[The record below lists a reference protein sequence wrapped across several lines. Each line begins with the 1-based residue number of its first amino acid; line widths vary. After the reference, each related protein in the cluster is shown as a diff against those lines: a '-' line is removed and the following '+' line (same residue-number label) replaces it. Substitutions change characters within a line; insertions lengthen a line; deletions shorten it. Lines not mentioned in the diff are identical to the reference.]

1 MGYWTSGYDIIF
13 LIAYYSLLNK
23 YDTVKK
29 QNKCCVN
36 NSIYNHTVRTT
47 GFIIIINFYIRSKIQ
62 ITFS

>member
-36 NSIYNHTVRTT
+36 NCQFTTILYVRQDLLLLLIFIYAQK
-47 GFIIIINFYIRSKIQ
+47 FK
-62 ITFS
+62 